1 MILLVSSPRPVVNKA
16 DLTLQTPVHELHS
29 HFCANELRGA
39 EKMTLA
45 AFGKIMVKL
54 GFNNNSGK
62 KVYFEDIR
70 KQLRSIRG
78 IKLR

>member
-1 MILLVSSPRPVVNKA
+1 
-16 DLTLQTPVHELHS
+16 
-29 HFCANELRGA
+29 
-39 EKMTLA
+39 MTLA